1 MNRSVFF
8 VVGFIIATMLW
19 TSGCTNKNE
28 AGKDSVQ
35 DTTFVIDTLPTDTLE
50 TLIEETPMPKAAD
63 ELFDDFF
70 FNFAA
75 NKKLQYERVD
85 FPLQENKFGKTTLVD
100 KKTWRMEHFFM
111 RQGFYTL
118 VLGSTKDIKGA
129 KDTKV
134 EHVLVEKIHL
144 DKNYIQQY
152 VFNRVEGLW
161 KLQQLN
167 SESTVNNKNGEFY
180 TFYDKFVNDSTFRVN
195 AMAESVDF
203 SGPDPEDDFSR
214 MEGSIMP
221 EQWSMFAPELP
232 KDIIYNI
239 TYGDHHTNSSQR
251 ILVIRGIANGF
262 ETELTFKKSPEG
274 YKLVK
279 LTM

>member
-1 MNRSVFF
+1 MKRSVYF
-8 VVGFIIATMLW
+8 VVWVMVATMLW
-19 TSGCTNKNE
+19 TSGCTNKNASSE
-28 AGKDSVQ
+28 DSLS
-35 DTTFVIDTLPTDTLE
+35 DTTAIVDTLPIDTLE

-75 NKKLQYERVD
+75 SKKLQYDRVD
-85 FPLQENKFGKTTLVD
+85 FPLTVNKFGKATVVD
-100 KKTWRMEHFFM
+100 KKNWRMEHFFM

-118 VLGSTKDIKGA
+118 VAGSTKDIDGA

-144 DKNYIQQY
+144 DQQY
-152 VFNRVEGLW
+152 VQQFVFNRVEGMW
-161 KLQQLN
+161 KLQQIN
-167 SESTVNNKNGEFY
+167 QESTRTNSNGDFY
-180 TFYDKFVNDSTFRVN
+180 NFYGKFVNDSTFRQTS
-195 AMAESVDF
+195 MAESVDF

-221 EQWSMFAPELP
+221 EQWAMFAPELP
-232 KDIIYNI
+232 KDVIYNI
-239 TYGDHHTNSSQR
+239 IYGDHHTKGSQK
-251 ILVIRGIANGF
+251 ILVIRGIANGL
-262 ETELTFKKSPEG
+262 ETELTFKKSSEG
-274 YKLVK
+274 FKLVK